1 MVTVVNHSSVDR
13 IPEIVIG
20 DRADNTNI
28 RTNSYEISFVM
39 RRRGDDIRV
48 VAFDFTLKY
57 LNVKF
62 NYFYLIIFIL
72 VVWITIYCIFPEQNV
87 ILLLFQTDHI
97 PDPGALATL
106 ITIENGMI

>member
-39 RRRGDDIRV
+39 RRRGDDISV
-48 VAFDFTLKY
+48 VAFDFTSKY
-57 LNVKF
+57 LIVKF
-62 NYFYLIIFIL
+62 NYFYLTIFMLFIWIPTTVAFFSEQK
-72 VVWITIYCIFPEQNV
+72 VVFW
-87 ILLLFQTDHI
+87 LFQTDSI
-97 PDPGALATL
+97 LDPTQELWPH
-106 ITIENGMI
+106 

>member
-39 RRRGDDIRV
+39 RRRGDDISV
-48 VAFDFTLKY
+48 VAFDFTSKY
-57 LNVKF
+57 LIVKF
-62 NYFYLIIFIL
+62 NYLCLTIFMLFI
-72 VVWITIYCIFPEQNV
+72 CIPTTVAFFGQKV
-87 ILLLFQTDHI
+87 DVLFIRGH
-97 PDPGALATL
+97 P
-106 ITIENGMI
+106 